1 MNSPAGRFS
10 LVMQAVRATEA
21 TALAAAELIGRGDK
35 RAADEGAAAAM
46 HRALAEISVDGT
58 IRIGEGAQ
66 GETRFLHVGERV
78 GCGGPT
84 VDVAVMALE
93 GTTAVARGEANAL
106 SVVAIAG
113 DGGFLN
119 APDIY
124 MDKLAV
130 DADLPADIVDIDES
144 PDRNLKELARA
155 RRVEVRDLTVCIL
168 DRPRHARLISEVR
181 ATGAR
186 IKLISDGDISGV
198 IASAWPSAGVDV
210 YMGVGGAPHGV
221 LAAAAL
227 ACMGGQM
234 QSRLVFRGGDDRR
247 AAAECGITDEDRRYT
262 AADLASGDVTFAAT
276 GVTTGAILQGVR
288 LDRGVPVTHSLV
300 LRAGRKKVRYIEAH
314 HRIARRSPV
323 DEA

>member
-1 MNSPAGRFS
+1 VNSPAGRFS

-21 TALAAAELIGRGDK
+21 TALAAADLIGRGDE
-35 RAADEGAAAAM
+35 RAADEAAAEAM
-46 HRALAEISVDGT
+46 HGALAEISVDGT
-58 IRIGEGAQ
+58 IRIGEGAP
-66 GETRFLHVGERV
+66 GETRHLHVGQRV

-93 GTTAVARGEANAL
+93 GTTAVARGDANAL
-106 SVVAIAG
+106 SVVAIAS

-130 DADLPADIVDIDES
+130 GADLPADVVDIEES
-144 PDRNLKELARA
+144 SERNLKELARA
-155 RRVEVRDLTVCIL
+155 RRVDVRDLTVCIL

-186 IKLISDGDISGV
+186 IKLIADGDISGV
-198 IASAWPSAGVDV
+198 IASAWPSAGVDI

-234 QSRLVFRGGDDRR
+234 QARLVFRGNDDRR
-247 AAAECGITDEDRRYT
+247 AAAACGITDEDRRYA

-288 LDRGVPVTHSLV
+288 LDGRVPVTHSLV
-300 LRAGRKKVRYIEAH
+300 LRAGRKEVRYIEAH
-314 HRIARRSPV
+314 HRTARRAPP
-323 DEA
+323 DGD

>member
-21 TALAAAELIGRGDK
+21 TALAAAELIGRGDE

-93 GTTAVARGEANAL
+93 GTTAVARDEANAL

-130 DADLPADIVDIDES
+130 GADLPADIVDIDES

-221 LAAAAL
+221 LAAAL

-234 QSRLVFRGGDDRR
+234 QSRLVFRGDDDRC